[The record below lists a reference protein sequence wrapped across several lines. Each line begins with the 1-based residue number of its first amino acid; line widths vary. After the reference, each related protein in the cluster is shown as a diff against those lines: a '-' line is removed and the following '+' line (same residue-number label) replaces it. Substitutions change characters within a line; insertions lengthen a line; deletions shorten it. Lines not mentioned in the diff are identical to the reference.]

1 MCKQNIN
8 GLQPIIISTLYYE
21 SFFFSRTHFEI
32 HNVTDEKNHGVKI
45 FCQCCKQT
53 VVFDLSI

>member
-21 SFFFSRTHFEI
+21 SFFSRTRIEI
-32 HNVTDEKNHGVKI
+32 HNVTDEKIIELKFFVN
-45 FCQCCKQT
+45 
-53 VVFDLSI
+53 VVNRR